1 MRNDVLVLYE
11 EELTAT
17 KLVMSMLK
25 DDDIRPR
32 GESRSFKPWRGG
44 ASAPV
49 PPAEFFVSAIS
60 DIGLGEKT
68 SR

>member
-17 KLVMSMLK
+17 RMVMSMFK
-25 DDDIRPR
+25 DDDIRPK
-32 GESRSFKPWRGG
+32 GESRSFKPWLGG

-49 PPAEFFVSAIS
+49 PPAEFFVSTIS
-60 DIGLGEKT
+60 DIGPGEKT